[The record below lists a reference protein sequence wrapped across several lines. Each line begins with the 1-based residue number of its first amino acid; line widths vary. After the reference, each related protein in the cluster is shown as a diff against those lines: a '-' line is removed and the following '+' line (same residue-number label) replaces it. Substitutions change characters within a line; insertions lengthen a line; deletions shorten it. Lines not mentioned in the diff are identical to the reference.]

1 MKFEEMMEELERS
14 GSKKNCEVYRKHG
27 IKDPMFGVS
36 FTNLKRIAGE
46 FRNSSRQ
53 ATLLWNTENH
63 DARMLATMV
72 ASPQDLSMD
81 ELTLWAE
88 ESENYVLCGSVAGLM
103 VRYPNSW
110 ITTQAWIENPSE
122 WISTIGWNAV
132 SIFAA
137 KATRRADSE
146 FRPLID
152 YIIKNIHKS
161 PNRTRYAMNS
171 ALIAIG
177 RHRKTL
183 TEVAIKAAE
192 VIGDVKVN
200 HGDSGQETPN
210 AAEAIREFATA
221 KA

>member
-1 MKFEEMMEELERS
+1 MEELERS
-14 GSKKNCEVYRKHG
+14 GSKKNCAVYKKHG

-63 DARMLATMV
+63 DARMLATLV
-72 ASPQDLSMD
+72 ASPTDLSMD

-88 ESENYVLCGSVAGLM
+88 ECENYVLCGSVAGLM

-110 ITTQAWIENPSE
+110 ITAQAWIESPVESV
-122 WISTIGWNAV
+122 STIGWNAI

-137 KATRRADSE
+137 KATRRTDAE

-152 YIIKNIHKS
+152 YIIKNIHTA

-177 RHRKTL
+177 RHRKAL
-183 TEVAIKAAE
+183 TSVAIKAAE
-192 VIGDVKVN
+192 VIGKVEVN
-200 HGDSGQETPN
+200 HGESGLETPDAV
-210 AAEAIREFATA
+210 AAINDFLA
-221 KA
+221 KSE